1 MISPSAHFPTSLQQ
15 GENLKISSVTTLTL
29 SPRVLDDVRSSSQSI
44 TNTVLIILS
53 CVVSKLTSNVPYIK
67 KRGSTGKERIG
78 EKLWRYINIY
88 NTIQE
93 KRHEWKLRPLF
104 LWMVTRS
111 LLVSMTL
118 CLQLTSLTVRFY
130 VVRWPNLNSQQK
142 CPS

>member
-15 GENLKISSVTTLTL
+15 GDNLKISSVTTLTL
-29 SPRVLDDVRSSSQSI
+29 SPRVLDDGRSSSQSI
-44 TNTVLIILS
+44 TNTVLIFLS

-67 KRGSTGKERIG
+67 KRGSNGKERIG

-88 NTIQE
+88 KTIQE
-93 KRHEWKLRPLF
+93 KRHEWKLRPL
-104 LWMVTRS
+104 WMVIRS
-111 LLVSMTL
+111 LLVSTTS

-130 VVRWPNLNSQQK
+130 IVRWPNLNSQQK